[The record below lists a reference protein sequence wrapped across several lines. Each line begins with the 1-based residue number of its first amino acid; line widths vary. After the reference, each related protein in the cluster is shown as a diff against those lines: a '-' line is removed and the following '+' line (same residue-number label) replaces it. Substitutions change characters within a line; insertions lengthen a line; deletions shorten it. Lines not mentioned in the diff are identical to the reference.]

1 MKKLLLFAAVAGLG
15 LVSASPP
22 PKGPDNGPR
31 ETRRHYPPCSRTVTD
46 RCIQLYERGVR
57 EQFRGD
63 RHAGMD
69 DRSRHHAYAEHR
81 GRPDDLDDDDDDDMD
96 RGRSGHRGMYADDD
110 RRGRHGLMGDG
121 DHDGRFRR
129 LGYDDD
135 DGGRDHHGRRG
146 HRGYGEGHA
155 RGDHSNCPDHHARV
169 ERHVQPIV
177 YRPARRVVRTAQ
189 VTRVV
194 GCRCAPVRRHYAQR
208 VRRAGERG

>member
-31 ETRRHYPPCSRTVTD
+31 EARRHYPPCSRTVTD

-63 RHAGMD
+63 GHARMD
-69 DRSRHHAYAEHR
+69 DRGRHHAYAEYR
-81 GRPDDLDDDDDDDMD
+81 GRPDDLDDDDDDGMD
-96 RGRSGHRGMYADDD
+96 RGRGHGDMYADDD

-129 LGYDDD
+129 LGYDDH
-135 DGGRDHHGRRG
+135 DGGREHHGRRG

-169 ERHVQPIV
+169 ERHVQTIV
-177 YRPARRVVRTAQ
+177 YRPARRMVRTAQ

-194 GCRCAPVRRHYAQR
+194 GCRCNPPARRHYAQR